1 MRSRHFFSIVAAAFV
16 ILFGLAAD
24 AQQGAPPPAV
34 LVQPA
39 ELRSM
44 TKQAEFVG
52 RAEALEKVDLRA
64 RVQGFL
70 GPRLF
75 KDGDQVKEGQVVFT
89 IEKEPFEAAV
99 DQRKAQ
105 LAAAQATLAN
115 ADQQLAR
122 TAELARKGN
131 APVAQ
136 LDQRTAEQGQAKAAV
151 MEAEANLRDAQIQLS
166 YTEIKSP
173 IAGRIG
179 RPAVSP
185 GNLVGPDTGVL
196 TTVVKDDPMQVLF
209 SVTQRE
215 MLEARDSE
223 VTGKV
228 RASIRLADGS
238 LYSEKGRIDFL
249 DVQVNP
255 RTDGQIVRAMFP
267 NPDDI
272 LTTGQSVR
280 VIIEEKGG
288 DKVVVIPESAIAID
302 QTGPYVFVV
311 GEDNKV
317 EQRRLRLGARRE
329 GLAVVEEGIKPGDRV
344 VVQGQQRIRA
354 GMTKEEVAGVL
365 PEVLPAVRTWIS
377 HVNPADAYVRYQ
389 TQALDSFNQTVIA
402 QGATDM
408 AGALKAWGD
417 QVTQAAQSAG
427 YKVSK

>member
-1 MRSRHFFSIVAAAFV
+1 MRSSYVYLYVAAQFV
-16 ILFGLAAD
+16 SLIGSPAY
-24 AQQGAPPPAV
+24 AQQAAPPPAV

-64 RVQGFL
+64 RVTGFL

-75 KDGDQVKEGQVVFT
+75 KEGDDLKEGQVVFT
-89 IEKEPFEAAV
+89 IEREPFQAAV

-105 LAAAQATLAN
+105 LASAQATLAN
-115 ADQQLAR
+115 ADQQLQR

-131 APVAQ
+131 APIAQ

-151 MEAEANLRDAQIQLS
+151 LEAEANLRDAQIQLS
-166 YTEIKSP
+166 YTEIKTP
-173 IAGRIG
+173 ISGRIG
-179 RPAVSP
+179 RAAVSP

-196 TTVVKDDPMQVLF
+196 ATVVQDNPMQVLF

-215 MLEARDSE
+215 MLEAKDSE

-228 RASIRLADGS
+228 RARVRLADGS

-255 RTDGQIVRAMFP
+255 RTDGQTVRAMFP

-272 LTTGQSVR
+272 LTSGQTVR

-288 DKVVVIPESAIAID
+288 DQVVVIPETAVAID
-302 QTGPYVFVV
+302 QTGSYVFVV
-311 GEDNKV
+311 GPDNKV
-317 EQRRLRLGARRE
+317 EQRRVRLGAGRD
-329 GLAVVEEGIKPGDRV
+329 GLAVVEEGVQPGERV

-354 GMTKEEVAGVL
+354 GMTVA
-365 PEVLPAVRTWIS
+365 PQQATSPA
-377 HVNPADAYVRYQ
+377 
-389 TQALDSFNQTVIA
+389 
-402 QGATDM
+402 G
-408 AGALKAWGD
+408 
-417 QVTQAAQSAG
+417 
-427 YKVSK
+427 

>member
-1 MRSRHFFSIVAAAFV
+1 MRSSYVSLYIAAQVASLIGVPAY
-16 ILFGLAAD
+16 
-24 AQQGAPPPAV
+24 AQQAAPPPAV

-75 KDGDQVKEGQVVFT
+75 KEGDDVKEGQVVFT
-89 IEKEPFEAAV
+89 IEREPFEATV

-105 LAAAQATLAN
+105 LASAQATLAN
-115 ADQQLAR
+115 ADQQLQR

-131 APVAQ
+131 APIAQ
-136 LDQRTAEQGQAKAAV
+136 LDQRTAEQGQAKATV

-166 YTEIKSP
+166 YTEIKTP
-173 IAGRIG
+173 ISGRIG
-179 RPAVSP
+179 RAAVSP

-196 TTVVKDDPMQVLF
+196 ATVVKDDPMQVLF

-215 MLEARDSE
+215 MLEAKDSE

-228 RASIRLADGS
+228 RARVRLADGS

-255 RTDGQIVRAMFP
+255 RTDGQTVRAMFP

-272 LTTGQSVR
+272 LTSGQTVR

-288 DKVVVIPESAIAID
+288 DEVVVIPQSAVAID

-311 GEDNKV
+311 GQDNKV
-317 EQRRLRLGARRE
+317 EQRRVRLGTERAGVSVVDE
-329 GLAVVEEGIKPGDRV
+329 GVKPGERV

-354 GMTKEEVAGVL
+354 GMTVAPQLAPSPSG
-365 PEVLPAVRTWIS
+365 
-377 HVNPADAYVRYQ
+377 
-389 TQALDSFNQTVIA
+389 
-402 QGATDM
+402 
-408 AGALKAWGD
+408 
-417 QVTQAAQSAG
+417 
-427 YKVSK
+427 

>member
-1 MRSRHFFSIVAAAFV
+1 MIPRHFVVVFATAVAV
-16 ILFGLAAD
+16 LIGLPAN
-24 AQQGAPPPAV
+24 AQQGGPPPAV

-75 KDGDQVKEGQVVFT
+75 KDGDEVKEGQVVFT

-105 LAAAQATLAN
+105 LASAQATLAN

-122 TAELARKGN
+122 TAELTRKGN

-166 YTEIKSP
+166 YTDIKLP
-173 IAGRIG
+173 ISGRIG

-185 GNLVGPDTGVL
+185 GNLVGPDSGVL
-196 TTVVKDDPMQVLF
+196 ATVVKDDPMQVLF

-215 MLEARDSE
+215 MLEARDTD

-228 RASIRLADGS
+228 RARVRLANGS
-238 LYSEKGRIDFL
+238 LYNEKGRVDFL

-255 RTDGQIVRAMFP
+255 RTDGQTVRAMFP

-272 LTTGQSVR
+272 LTSGQTVR

-288 DKVVVIPESAIAID
+288 DQVLVIPESAIAID
-302 QTGPYVFVV
+302 QSGPYVFVV

-317 EQRRLRLGARRE
+317 ERRGLRLGTRRE
-329 GLAVVEEGIKPGDRV
+329 GLAVVQEGIEPGERV

-354 GMTKEEVAGVL
+354 GMTVAPQL
-365 PEVLPAVRTWIS
+365 APA
-377 HVNPADAYVRYQ
+377 PA
-389 TQALDSFNQTVIA
+389 S
-402 QGATDM
+402 
-408 AGALKAWGD
+408 
-417 QVTQAAQSAG
+417 
-427 YKVSK
+427 

>member
-1 MRSRHFFSIVAAAFV
+1 MRAEHFSFIVVTFTALIGCSAR
-16 ILFGLAAD
+16 
-24 AQQGAPPPAV
+24 AQPAGPPPAV

-75 KDGDQVKEGQVVFT
+75 KDGDEVKEAQVVFT

-105 LAAAQATLAN
+105 LASAQATLAN

-122 TAELARKGN
+122 TAELTRKGN

-166 YTEIKSP
+166 YTDIKSP
-173 IAGRIG
+173 ISGRIG

-185 GNLVGPDTGVL
+185 GNLVGPDSGVL
-196 TTVVKDDPMQVLF
+196 ATVVKDDPMQVLF

-215 MLEARDSE
+215 MLEARDTD

-228 RASIRLADGS
+228 RARVRLANGS
-238 LYSEKGRIDFL
+238 LYNEKGRVDFL

-255 RTDGQIVRAMFP
+255 RTDGQTVRAMFP

-272 LTTGQSVR
+272 LTSGQTVR

-288 DKVVVIPESAIAID
+288 DEVLVIPESAIAID

-311 GEDNKV
+311 GQDDKV
-317 EQRRLRLGARRE
+317 EQRRLHLGTRRE
-329 GLAVVEEGIKPGDRV
+329 GLAVVEEGLKPGERV

-354 GMTKEEVAGVL
+354 GMTVAPQL
-365 PEVLPAVRTWIS
+365 APSPA
-377 HVNPADAYVRYQ
+377 
-389 TQALDSFNQTVIA
+389 
-402 QGATDM
+402 G
-408 AGALKAWGD
+408 
-417 QVTQAAQSAG
+417 
-427 YKVSK
+427 

>member
-1 MRSRHFFSIVAAAFV
+1 MEFRDISIAATVAVA
-16 ILFGLAAD
+16 LFGRFAAE
-24 AQQGAPPPAV
+24 AQQAAPPPAV

-64 RVQGFL
+64 RVQGFI
-70 GPRLF
+70 GGRLF
-75 KDGDQVKEGQVVFT
+75 KDGDTVKESQVVFT
-89 IEKEPFEAAV
+89 IEKQPFEAAV

-115 ADQQLAR
+115 ADQQLQR

-166 YTEIKSP
+166 YTDIKTP

-179 RPAVSP
+179 RAAVSP

-196 TTVVKDDPMQVLF
+196 ATVVQDNPMQVLF

-228 RASIRLADGS
+228 RARVRLADGS
-238 LYSEKGRIDFL
+238 LYSEQGRIDFL

-255 RTDGQIVRAMFP
+255 RTDGQTVRAMFP

-272 LTTGQSVR
+272 LTSGQTVR

-288 DKVVVIPESAIAID
+288 DKVVVIPQSAIAID
-302 QTGPYVFVV
+302 QTGPYAFVV
-311 GEDNKV
+311 DQDDKV
-317 EQRRLRLGARRE
+317 EQRRLKLGAGRE
-329 GLAVVEEGIKPGDRV
+329 GLAVVEEGVKPGERV

-354 GMTKEEVAGVL
+354 GMTVAPQL
-365 PEVLPAVRTWIS
+365 ASSPA
-377 HVNPADAYVRYQ
+377 
-389 TQALDSFNQTVIA
+389 
-402 QGATDM
+402 G
-408 AGALKAWGD
+408 
-417 QVTQAAQSAG
+417 
-427 YKVSK
+427 

>member
-1 MRSRHFFSIVAAAFV
+1 
-16 ILFGLAAD
+16 
-24 AQQGAPPPAV
+24 
-34 LVQPA
+34 
-39 ELRSM
+39 M

-64 RVQGFL
+64 RVTGFL

-75 KDGDQVKEGQVVFT
+75 KDGDDVKEGQVVFT

-105 LAAAQATLAN
+105 LASAQSTLAN

-122 TAELARKGN
+122 TTELTRKGN

-151 MEAEANLRDAQIQLS
+151 LEAEANLRDAQIQLS
-166 YTEIKSP
+166 YTEIKTP
-173 IAGRIG
+173 IRGRIG
-179 RPAVSP
+179 RPVVSP

-196 TTVVKDDPMQVLF
+196 ATVVQDNPMQVLF

-215 MLEARDSE
+215 MIEARDSE

-228 RASIRLADGS
+228 RARVRLADGS

-255 RTDGQIVRAMFP
+255 RTDGQIVRAMFS

-272 LTTGQSVR
+272 LTTGQTVR

-288 DKVVVIPESAIAID
+288 DEVVVVPESAVAID

-329 GLAVVEEGIKPGDRV
+329 GLAVVEDGIKPGDRI

-354 GMTKEEVAGVL
+354 GMTVA
-365 PEVLPAVRTWIS
+365 PQPAPT
-377 HVNPADAYVRYQ
+377 PA
-389 TQALDSFNQTVIA
+389 
-402 QGATDM
+402 G
-408 AGALKAWGD
+408 
-417 QVTQAAQSAG
+417 
-427 YKVSK
+427 

>member
-1 MRSRHFFSIVAAAFV
+1 MTRGWFSFAFFAFSA
-16 ILFGLAAD
+16 LAGLPAY
-24 AQQGAPPPAV
+24 AQQGGPPPAV

-44 TKQAEFVG
+44 AKQAEFVG

-64 RVQGFL
+64 RVTGFL

-75 KDGDQVKEGQVVFT
+75 KDGDDVKEGQVVFT

-105 LAAAQATLAN
+105 LASAQATLAN

-166 YTEIKSP
+166 YTDIKSP
-173 IAGRIG
+173 ISGRIG
-179 RPAVSP
+179 RAAVSP

-196 TTVVKDDPMQVLF
+196 ATVVQEDPMQVLF

-215 MLEARDSE
+215 LLDARE
-223 VTGKV
+223 TEPTGKV
-228 RASIRLADGS
+228 RARVRLADGS
-238 LYSEKGRIDFL
+238 LYSERGRIDFL

-255 RTDGQIVRAMFP
+255 RTDGQLVRAIFP

-272 LTTGQSVR
+272 LTNGQTVR

-288 DKVVVIPESAIAID
+288 DKVVVIPQSAIAID
-302 QTGPYVFVV
+302 QTGSYVFVV
-311 GEDNKV
+311 GQDDKV
-317 EQRRLRLGARRE
+317 EQRRLRVGTQRE
-329 GLAVVEEGIKPGDRV
+329 GLAVVQEGIEPGERV

-354 GMTKEEVAGVL
+354 GITVAPQL
-365 PEVLPAVRTWIS
+365 APA
-377 HVNPADAYVRYQ
+377 PA
-389 TQALDSFNQTVIA
+389 
-402 QGATDM
+402 G
-408 AGALKAWGD
+408 
-417 QVTQAAQSAG
+417 
-427 YKVSK
+427 

>member
-1 MRSRHFFSIVAAAFV
+1 MKKGLLSFMFVAFTALIGFSAH
-16 ILFGLAAD
+16 
-24 AQQGAPPPAV
+24 AQQAGPPPAV

-44 TKQAEFVG
+44 TKQFEFVG

-70 GPRLF
+70 GARLF

-105 LAAAQATLAN
+105 LASAQATLAN

-122 TAELARKGN
+122 TAELTRKGN

-166 YTEIKSP
+166 YTDIKTP
-173 IAGRIG
+173 IGGRIG

-196 TTVVKDDPMQVLF
+196 ATVVEENPMQVLF

-215 MLEARDSE
+215 MLDARRDSASN
-223 VTGKV
+223 GKV
-228 RASIRLADGS
+228 RARVRLADGS
-238 LYSEKGRIDFL
+238 LYSEQGRIDFL

-255 RTDGQIVRAMFP
+255 RTDGQTVRAMFP
-267 NPDDI
+267 NPDGV
-272 LTTGQSVR
+272 LTNGQTVR

-288 DKVVVIPESAIAID
+288 DKVVVIPQSAIAID

-311 GEDNKV
+311 GDDNKV
-317 EQRRLRLGARRE
+317 EQRRLKLGTGRE
-329 GLAVVEEGIKPGDRV
+329 GLAVVDEGVKPDERV

-354 GMTKEEVAGVL
+354 GITVAPQL
-365 PEVLPAVRTWIS
+365 ASSPA
-377 HVNPADAYVRYQ
+377 
-389 TQALDSFNQTVIA
+389 
-402 QGATDM
+402 G
-408 AGALKAWGD
+408 
-417 QVTQAAQSAG
+417 
-427 YKVSK
+427 

>member
-1 MRSRHFFSIVAAAFV
+1 MRAEHFSFV
-16 ILFGLAAD
+16 VMTLAALILRQAH
-24 AQQGAPPPAV
+24 AQQAGPPPAV

-75 KDGDQVKEGQVVFT
+75 KEGDDVKEGQVVFT
-89 IEKEPFEAAV
+89 IEREPFEATV

-105 LAAAQATLAN
+105 LASAQATLAN
-115 ADQQLAR
+115 ADQQLQR

-131 APVAQ
+131 APIAQ
-136 LDQRTAEQGQAKAAV
+136 LDQRTAEQGQAKATV

-166 YTEIKSP
+166 YTEIKTP
-173 IAGRIG
+173 ISGRIG
-179 RPAVSP
+179 RAAVSP

-196 TTVVKDDPMQVLF
+196 ATVVEDNPMQVLF
-209 SVTQRE
+209 SVTQLE
-215 MLEARDSE
+215 MLEGRDSE

-228 RASIRLADGS
+228 RARVRLANGE

-255 RTDGQIVRAMFP
+255 RTDGQTVRAMFP

-272 LTTGQSVR
+272 LTSGQTVR

-288 DKVVVIPESAIAID
+288 DKALVIPESAIAID

-311 GEDNKV
+311 GQDDKI
-317 EQRRLRLGARRE
+317 EQRRLRVGTRRE
-329 GLAVVEEGIKPGDRV
+329 GFVVVDEGLKPDERV

-354 GMTKEEVAGVL
+354 GMTV
-365 PEVLPAVRTWIS
+365 
-377 HVNPADAYVRYQ
+377 
-389 TQALDSFNQTVIA
+389 
-402 QGATDM
+402 
-408 AGALKAWGD
+408 
-417 QVTQAAQSAG
+417 
-427 YKVSK
+427 

>member
-1 MRSRHFFSIVAAAFV
+1 MTLSRFFFAFATQAA
-16 ILFGLAAD
+16 ILIALQAN
-24 AQQGAPPPAV
+24 AQQAAPPPAV

-75 KDGDQVKEGQVVFT
+75 KEGDTVKENQVVFT
-89 IEKEPFEAAV
+89 IEREPFEAVV

-105 LAAAQATLAN
+105 LAAAEATFAN
-115 ADQQLAR
+115 SDQQLQR
-122 TAELARKGN
+122 TTELARKGN
-131 APVAQ
+131 APIAQ
-136 LDQRTAEQGQAKAAV
+136 LDQRTAEQRQAKAAV

-166 YTEIKSP
+166 YTDIKTP
-173 IAGRIG
+173 ISGRIG
-179 RPAVSP
+179 RAAVSP

-196 TTVVKDDPMQVLF
+196 ATVVQDDPMQVLF

-228 RASIRLADGS
+228 RARVRLANGS
-238 LYSEKGRIDFL
+238 LYSEKGRVDFL

-255 RTDGQIVRAMFP
+255 RTDGQTVRAMFP

-272 LTTGQSVR
+272 LTSGQTVR

-288 DKVVVIPESAIAID
+288 DKVVVIPQSAIAID

-311 GEDNKV
+311 GENNTV
-317 EQRRLRLGARRE
+317 EQRRLKLGTNRE
-329 GLAVVEEGIKPGDRV
+329 GLAVVEDGVKPGERV

-354 GMTKEEVAGVL
+354 GITVAPQL
-365 PEVLPAVRTWIS
+365 ASSPA
-377 HVNPADAYVRYQ
+377 
-389 TQALDSFNQTVIA
+389 
-402 QGATDM
+402 G
-408 AGALKAWGD
+408 
-417 QVTQAAQSAG
+417 
-427 YKVSK
+427 

>member
-1 MRSRHFFSIVAAAFV
+1 
-16 ILFGLAAD
+16 
-24 AQQGAPPPAV
+24 
-34 LVQPA
+34 
-39 ELRSM
+39 M

-75 KDGDQVKEGQVVFT
+75 KEGDDVKEGQVVFT
-89 IEKEPFEAAV
+89 IEREPFEAAV

-115 ADQQLAR
+115 ADQQLQR

-131 APVAQ
+131 TPLAQ
-136 LDQRTAEQGQAKAAV
+136 LDQRTAEQGQAQAAV

-166 YTEIKSP
+166 YTEIKTP
-173 IAGRIG
+173 ISGRIG
-179 RPAVSP
+179 RAAVSP
-185 GNLVGPDTGVL
+185 GNLVGPDSGVL
-196 TTVVKDDPMQVLF
+196 ATVVQDNPMQVLF

-215 MLEARDSE
+215 MLEAKDSE

-228 RASIRLADGS
+228 RARVRLANGL

-255 RTDGQIVRAMFP
+255 RTDGQTVRAMFP

-272 LTTGQSVR
+272 LTSGQTVR

-288 DKVVVIPESAIAID
+288 DQVVVVPQSAIAID

-311 GEDNKV
+311 GNDNMV
-317 EQRRLRLGARRE
+317 EQRRVRLGTSRE
-329 GLAVVEEGIKPGDRV
+329 GLAVVQDGIKPGELV

-354 GMTKEEVAGVL
+354 GIAVA
-365 PEVLPAVRTWIS
+365 PHPAPP
-377 HVNPADAYVRYQ
+377 PA
-389 TQALDSFNQTVIA
+389 
-402 QGATDM
+402 G
-408 AGALKAWGD
+408 
-417 QVTQAAQSAG
+417 
-427 YKVSK
+427 

>member
-1 MRSRHFFSIVAAAFV
+1 MRSSHFFLSVALLLAVLVVIPAGGQQAA
-16 ILFGLAAD
+16 
-24 AQQGAPPPAV
+24 PPAV

-75 KDGDQVKEGQVVFT
+75 KDGDEVKEGQVVFT

-105 LAAAQATLAN
+105 LAAAQAALAN
-115 ADQQLAR
+115 ADQQLWRA
-122 TAELARKGN
+122 TELVQKNNIPR
-131 APVAQ
+131 AQ
-136 LDQRTAEQGQAKAAV
+136 VDQRTAEQAQAKAAV

-166 YTEIKSP
+166 YTEIKTP
-173 IAGRIG
+173 ISGRIG
-179 RPAVSP
+179 RAAVSP
-185 GNLVGPDTGVL
+185 GNLVGPDTGAL
-196 TTVVKDDPMQVLF
+196 ATVVQEDPMQVLF

-215 MLEARDSE
+215 LLDARNSE
-223 VTGKV
+223 PGSNGKV
-228 RASIRLADGS
+228 RARVRLADGS

-255 RTDGQIVRAMFP
+255 RTDGQTVRAMFP

-272 LTTGQSVR
+272 LTTGQTVR

-288 DKVVVIPESAIAID
+288 EKVVVIPQSAVAID

-317 EQRRLRLGARRE
+317 EQRRVRLGTGRE
-329 GLAVVEEGIKPGDRV
+329 GLAVVEEGVKPGERV

-354 GMTKEEVAGVL
+354 GITVSPQLAPPPAG
-365 PEVLPAVRTWIS
+365 
-377 HVNPADAYVRYQ
+377 
-389 TQALDSFNQTVIA
+389 
-402 QGATDM
+402 
-408 AGALKAWGD
+408 
-417 QVTQAAQSAG
+417 
-427 YKVSK
+427 

>member
-1 MRSRHFFSIVAAAFV
+1 MMLSRCFSVFVIQFV
-16 ILFGLAAD
+16 ILVGFPAN
-24 AQQGAPPPAV
+24 AQQAAPPPAV

-75 KDGDQVKEGQVVFT
+75 KEGDTVKENQVVFT
-89 IEKEPFEAAV
+89 IEREPFEAVV

-105 LAAAQATLAN
+105 LAAAEATFAN
-115 ADQQLAR
+115 SDQQLQR
-122 TAELARKGN
+122 TTELARKGN
-131 APVAQ
+131 APIAQ
-136 LDQRTAEQGQAKAAV
+136 LDQRTAEQRQAKAAV

-166 YTEIKSP
+166 YTDIKTP
-173 IAGRIG
+173 ISGRIG
-179 RPAVSP
+179 RAAVSP

-196 TTVVKDDPMQVLF
+196 ATVVQDDPMQVLF

-228 RASIRLADGS
+228 RARVRLANGS
-238 LYSEKGRIDFL
+238 LYSEKGRVDFL

-255 RTDGQIVRAMFP
+255 RTDGQTVRAMFP

-272 LTTGQSVR
+272 LTSGQTVR

-288 DKVVVIPESAIAID
+288 DKVVVIPQSAIAID

-311 GEDNKV
+311 GENNTV
-317 EQRRLRLGARRE
+317 EQRRLKLGTNRE
-329 GLAVVEEGIKPGDRV
+329 GLAVVEDGVKPGDRV

-354 GMTKEEVAGVL
+354 GITVAPQL
-365 PEVLPAVRTWIS
+365 ASSPA
-377 HVNPADAYVRYQ
+377 
-389 TQALDSFNQTVIA
+389 
-402 QGATDM
+402 G
-408 AGALKAWGD
+408 
-417 QVTQAAQSAG
+417 
-427 YKVSK
+427 

>member
-1 MRSRHFFSIVAAAFV
+1 MRLSHVLFAFTAQLLGLIGFAAH
-16 ILFGLAAD
+16 
-24 AQQGAPPPAV
+24 AQQTAAPPAV

-39 ELRSM
+39 ELKSM
-44 TKQAEFVG
+44 TKQFEFVG

-75 KDGDQVKEGQVVFT
+75 KDGDEVKQDQVIFT

-115 ADQQLAR
+115 AEQQLVR

-151 MEAEANLRDAQIQLS
+151 LEAEANLRDAQIQLS
-166 YTEIKSP
+166 YTDIKTP
-173 IAGRIG
+173 IGGRIG
-179 RPAVSP
+179 RAAVSP
-185 GNLVGPDTGVL
+185 GNLVGPDTGVIA
-196 TTVVKDDPMQVLF
+196 TVVQENPMQVLF

-215 MLEARDSE
+215 MIEARRDSGSN
-223 VTGKV
+223 GKA
-228 RASIRLADGS
+228 RARVKLADGS
-238 LYSEKGRIDFL
+238 LYGEQGRIDFL

-255 RTDGQIVRAMFP
+255 RTDGQTVRAMFP
-267 NPDDI
+267 NPDGA
-272 LTTGQSVR
+272 LTNGQTVR

-288 DKVVVIPESAIAID
+288 DKVVVIPQSAIAID

-311 GEDNKV
+311 GQDDKI
-317 EQRRLRLGARRE
+317 EQRRLRLGTGRE
-329 GLAVVEEGIKPGDRV
+329 GLAVVEEGVQAGDRV

-354 GMTKEEVAGVL
+354 GITVAPQL
-365 PEVLPAVRTWIS
+365 ASSPA
-377 HVNPADAYVRYQ
+377 
-389 TQALDSFNQTVIA
+389 
-402 QGATDM
+402 G
-408 AGALKAWGD
+408 
-417 QVTQAAQSAG
+417 
-427 YKVSK
+427 

>member
-1 MRSRHFFSIVAAAFV
+1 MKSSYVYLFVAAQIASL
-16 ILFGLAAD
+16 IGMPAL
-24 AQQGAPPPAV
+24 AQQAAPPPAV

-70 GPRLF
+70 GSRLF
-75 KDGDQVKEGQVVFT
+75 KEGDDVKEGQVVFT
-89 IEKEPFEAAV
+89 IEKEPFEAVV

-115 ADQQLAR
+115 ADQQLQR

-131 APVAQ
+131 APIAQ

-151 MEAEANLRDAQIQLS
+151 MEAGANLRDAQIQLS
-166 YTEIKSP
+166 YTEIKTP
-173 IAGRIG
+173 ISGRIG
-179 RPAVSP
+179 RAAVSP
-185 GNLVGPDTGVL
+185 GNLVGPDSGVL
-196 TTVVKDDPMQVLF
+196 ATVVQDDPMQVLF

-215 MLEARDSE
+215 MIEARDSE

-228 RASIRLADGS
+228 RARVRLANGS

-255 RTDGQIVRAMFP
+255 RTDGQTVRAMFP

-272 LTTGQSVR
+272 LTSGQTVR

-288 DKVVVIPESAIAID
+288 DEVVVIPQSAVAID
-302 QTGPYVFVV
+302 QTGSYVFVV
-311 GEDNKV
+311 GQDNKV
-317 EQRRLRLGARRE
+317 EQRRVRLSTERA
-329 GLAVVEEGIKPGDRV
+329 GLAVVDEGVQPGERV

-354 GMTKEEVAGVL
+354 GMTVAPQLVPSPSG
-365 PEVLPAVRTWIS
+365 
-377 HVNPADAYVRYQ
+377 
-389 TQALDSFNQTVIA
+389 
-402 QGATDM
+402 
-408 AGALKAWGD
+408 
-417 QVTQAAQSAG
+417 
-427 YKVSK
+427 